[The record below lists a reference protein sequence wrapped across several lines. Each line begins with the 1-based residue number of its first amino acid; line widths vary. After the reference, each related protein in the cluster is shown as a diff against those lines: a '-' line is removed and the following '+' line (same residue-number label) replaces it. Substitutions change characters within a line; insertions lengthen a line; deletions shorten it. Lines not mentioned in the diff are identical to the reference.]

1 MSHITEHP
9 SRAKRRK
16 LDDPK
21 PAEEINITSAAQLRE
36 LLAVQQNA
44 PLARQGE
51 PEKQLH
57 EATETLTYSRH
68 CQVQRVLGVN
78 RKVRKGA

>member
-1 MSHITEHP
+1 MSHVMEHP

-16 LDDPK
+16 LDDPNT
-21 PAEEINITSAAQLRE
+21 AEQIKITSAAQLRE

-51 PEKQLH
+51 PGKQPH
-57 EATETLTYSRH
+57 GATEKLTL
-68 CQVQRVLGVN
+68 L
-78 RKVRKGA
+78 